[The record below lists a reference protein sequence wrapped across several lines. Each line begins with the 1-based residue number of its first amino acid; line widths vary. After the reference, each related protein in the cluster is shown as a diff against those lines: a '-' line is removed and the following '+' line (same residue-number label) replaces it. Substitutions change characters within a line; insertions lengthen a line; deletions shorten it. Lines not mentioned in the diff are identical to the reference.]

1 MKRYLLKQVQISD
14 IRPADLNGDGKANS
28 TDYQLL
34 KRYILKTIDIFP
46 VENRFLMQGIIAH
59 NKSS

>member
-46 VENRFLMQGIIAH
+46 VENRF
-59 NKSS
+59 